1 MSIKILN
8 PGAMTTVQDE
18 GRFGYMDSGISESGA
33 MDKHSYRKANY
44 LVGNKKDEA
53 ALEITLMGPELLF
66 DKDTVFGYMGAE
78 MEAMLDGE
86 IVSRGK
92 AYLARKGQSLKFG
105 FAKNGIRAY
114 LAFAGGIDVPIVLG
128 SRSTNIKC
136 GIGGYKGRKLQAGD
150 LLDTGNAGYS
160 AHKIRRILRRK
171 ATPKE
176 YRSEIQVRVIPGPQ
190 DDYFTENGMID
201 FFNTPYKVSTDIDR
215 MGIRLDGKAI
225 EAKTPTDIVSDG
237 ITFGSIQVTSSG
249 MPIILMADHQTTGGY
264 AKIATVV
271 SDDLQF
277 LAQARPG
284 DVIRFKQVDIS
295 DVQKWN
301 YLDLLASIY
310 ESDPRLEMIYYPE
323 AIHAR

>member
-18 GRFGYMDSGISESGA
+18 GRFGYMNSGISESGA
-33 MDKHSYRKANY
+33 MDKNSYRKANY
-44 LVGNKKDEA
+44 LVGNKNGEA
-53 ALEITLMGPELLF
+53 VLEITLMGPELIF
-66 DKDTVFGYMGAE
+66 DEDTLFGYMGAE
-78 MEAMLDGE
+78 MDATLEGE
-86 IVSRGK
+86 SIARGK
-92 AYLARKGQSLKFG
+92 AYLARKGQSLRFG

-114 LAFAGGIDVPIVLG
+114 LAVAGGIDVPIVLG

-136 GIGGYKGRKLQAGD
+136 EIGGYKGRKLQAGD
-150 LLDTGNAGYS
+150 ILDTGDAGYS
-160 AHKIRRILRRK
+160 ALKVRRILKRK
-171 ATPKE
+171 AAPQE
-176 YRSEIQVRVIPGPQ
+176 YSSEILVRVIPGPQ

-201 FFNTPYKVSTDIDR
+201 FFNTSYKVSTDIDR
-215 MGIRLDGKAI
+215 MGIRLEGKAI
-225 EAKTPTDIVSDG
+225 EANAPTDIVSDG

-271 SDDLQF
+271 SEDLQF

-301 YLDLLASIY
+301 YLDLMTSIY
-310 ESDPRLEMIYYPE
+310 ESNPSLEMIYYPE

>member
-33 MDKHSYRKANY
+33 MDKNSYRKANY

-78 MEAMLDGE
+78 METTLDGE

-136 GIGGYKGRKLQAGD
+136 EIGGYKGRKLQAGD
-150 LLDTGNAGYS
+150 TLETGDAGYS
-160 AHKIRRILRRK
+160 AHKIRRILKRK
-171 ATPKE
+171 ATPLK
-176 YRSEIQVRVIPGPQ
+176 YSSEIQVRVIAGPQ
-190 DDYFTENGMID
+190 DDYFTENGIID

-225 EAKTPTDIVSDG
+225 DANAPTDIVSDG

-301 YLDLLASIY
+301 YFDLLASIY

>member
-33 MDKHSYRKANY
+33 MDKNSYRKANY
-44 LVGNKKDEA
+44 LVGNKKGEA
-53 ALEITLMGPELLF
+53 VLEITLMGPELLF

-78 MEAMLDGE
+78 MDATLDDE

-92 AYLARKGQSLKFG
+92 AYMARKGQSLKLG

-150 LLDTGNAGYS
+150 TLDIRDPGYS
-160 AHKIRRILRRK
+160 ALKLRRILKRK
-171 ATPKE
+171 ATPSK
-176 YRSEIQVRVIPGPQ
+176 YSSEIQVRVIPGPQ
-190 DDYFTENGMID
+190 DDYFSENGLID
-201 FFNTPYKVSTDIDR
+201 FFNTSYKVSTDIDR
-215 MGIRLDGKAI
+215 MGIRLDGKEV
-225 EAKTPTDIVSDG
+225 EANAPTDIVSDG

-264 AKIATVV
+264 AKIATVI
-271 SDDLQF
+271 SEDLQF

-284 DVIRFKQVDIS
+284 DVIRFKQVDIE
-295 DVQKWN
+295 DVQKLNFW
-301 YLDLLASIY
+301 DLLAYIY
-310 ESDPRLEMIYYPE
+310 ESTPGVEMIYYPE
-323 AIHAR
+323 VIHAR

>member
-1 MSIKILN
+1 MSIKIIN

-33 MDKHSYRKANY
+33 MDKYSYRKANY
-44 LVGNKKDEA
+44 LVGNKNGEA
-53 ALEITLMGPELLF
+53 LLEITLMGPEMTF
-66 DKDTVFGYMGAE
+66 DCDTLFGYMGAE
-78 MEAMLDGE
+78 MEATLDGE
-86 IVSRGK
+86 QIERGRT
-92 AYLARKGQSLKFG
+92 YLAKEGQNLKFG

-114 LAFAGGIDVPIVLG
+114 LAFAGGVDVPVVLG

-136 GIGGYKGRKLQAGD
+136 SIGGFEGRKLQAGD
-150 LLDTGNAGYS
+150 TL
-160 AHKIRRILRRK
+160 KIGPSKYMTHGMRRILKRK
-171 ATPKE
+171 VTPKE
-176 YRSEIQVRVIPGPQ
+176 YKSEIQVRVILGPQ
-190 DDYFTENGMID
+190 DDYFTESGIID
-201 FFNTPYKVSTDIDR
+201 FLGEAYKVSTDIDR
-215 MGIRLDGKAI
+215 MGIRLEGAGI

-271 SDDLQF
+271 SEDLQY

-284 DVIRFKQVDIS
+284 DVIRFHKVDIS

-301 YLDLLASIY
+301 YFDMLIGIY
-310 ESDPRLEMIYYPE
+310 ESNSGLEMIYYPE
-323 AIHAR
+323 AVHAR